1 MPFGAQEA
9 LNHVSSPRVA
19 RRDHVR
25 SLPYTGHKPKI
36 RQVSSISSSVEAEEK
51 RASLVSALG
60 NVAKGDSDALRF
72 VYAMTSAKLFGIC
85 LRICGERASAED
97 VLQTVYIK
105 IWERAGRFDPE
116 LASPITWLATIARNS
131 AIDWRRSVA
140 GRAARENLPEHAA
153 LGVAD
158 DNPRA
163 DQQLMAAEKHHRLH
177 RCLGELEDRTRSC
190 IRSAF
195 FDGSTYAELADRE
208 NIPLGTMK
216 SWIRRGLLRLKDCL
230 GDG

>member
-1 MPFGAQEA
+1 MQRIGDAA
-9 LNHVSSPRVA
+9 A
-19 RRDHVR
+19 RR
-25 SLPYTGHKPKI
+25 LNN
-36 RQVSSISSSVEAEEK
+36 SSISLGLGAVDVMQRPSSADEA
-51 RASLVSALG
+51 RTRLAAALAAVG
-60 NVAKGDSDALRF
+60 GGDRRALRD
-72 VYAMTSAKLFGIC
+72 VYDMTSAKLFGIC

-105 IWERAGRFDPE
+105 VWERAGQFDAAR
-116 LASPITWLATIARNS
+116 ASPITWLATIARNG

-140 GRAARENLPEHAA
+140 GRAVRDTLPEQAA
-153 LGVAD
+153 FAVAD
-158 DNPRA
+158 DAPRA
-163 DQQLMAAEKHHRLH
+163 DQKLMIAEDGERLDH
-177 RCLGELEDRTRSC
+177 CLGELEDRTRSC

-195 FDGSTYAELADRE
+195 FDGSTYAELAARE

>member
-1 MPFGAQEA
+1 MDVMQRPSSADEA
-9 LNHVSSPRVA
+9 RTRLA
-19 RRDHVR
+19 
-25 SLPYTGHKPKI
+25 
-36 RQVSSISSSVEAEEK
+36 A
-51 RASLVSALG
+51 ALAAAG
-60 NVAKGDSDALRF
+60 RGDRGALRE
-72 VYAMTSAKLFGIC
+72 VYDMTAAKLFGIC

-105 IWERAGRFDPE
+105 VWERAGQFD
-116 LASPITWLATIARNS
+116 ATRSSPITWLATIARNG

-140 GRAARENLPEHAA
+140 GRAARDTLPEQAA
-153 LGVAD
+153 FAVAD
-158 DNPRA
+158 DAPRA
-163 DQQLMAAEKHHRLH
+163 DQQLMVAEDGERLA

-190 IRSAF
+190 IRAAF
-195 FDGSTYAELADRE
+195 FDGSTYAELAARE

>member
-1 MPFGAQEA
+1 MSA
-9 LNHVSSPRVA
+9 LNDVA
-19 RRDHVR
+19 NGE
-25 SLPYTGHKPKI
+25 T
-36 RQVSSISSSVEAEEK
+36 
-51 RASLVSALG
+51 
-60 NVAKGDSDALRF
+60 DALRT

-105 IWERAGRFDPE
+105 VWERAGRFDAE

-131 AIDWRRSVA
+131 AIDWRRSDA
-140 GRAARENLPEHAA
+140 GRVARDTLPEQAA
-153 LGVAD
+153 LAVAD
-158 DNPRA
+158 DGPRA
-163 DQQLMAAEKHHRLH
+163 DQLLMAAESADQLR
-177 RCLGELEDRTRSC
+177 RCLGTLEERTRSC

-195 FDGSTYAELADRE
+195 FDGATYAELAERE

>member
-1 MPFGAQEA
+1 M
-9 LNHVSSPRVA
+9 
-19 RRDHVR
+19 
-25 SLPYTGHKPKI
+25 
-36 RQVSSISSSVEAEEK
+36 
-51 RASLVSALG
+51 SALSD
-60 NVAKGDSDALRF
+60 VANGETNALRT

-97 VLQTVYIK
+97 VLQNVYIK
-105 IWERAGRFDPE
+105 VWERAGRFDAE

-140 GRAARENLPEHAA
+140 GRAARDTLPEQAA
-153 LGVAD
+153 SAVAD
-158 DNPRA
+158 EDPRA
-163 DQQLMAAEKHHRLH
+163 DQLLMAAESADQLH
-177 RCLGELEDRTRSC
+177 RCLGELEERTRSC

-195 FDGSTYAELADRE
+195 FDGSTYAELAERE